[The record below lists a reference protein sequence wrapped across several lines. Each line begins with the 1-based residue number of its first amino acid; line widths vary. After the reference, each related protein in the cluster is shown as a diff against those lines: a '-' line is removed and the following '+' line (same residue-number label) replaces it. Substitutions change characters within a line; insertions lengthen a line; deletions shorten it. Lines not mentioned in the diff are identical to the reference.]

1 MPWLHGFREI
11 RSGLHG
17 KRLCDGNGVRPAAPL
32 GAAVS
37 GAAAGAEDDV
47 SESGSIHLDQAAC

>member
-17 KRLCDGNGVRPAAPL
+17 KRLRDKNRVWPAAVPGPAL
-32 GAAVS
+32 P
-37 GAAAGAEDDV
+37 GAAAGAENV
-47 SESGSIHLDQAAC
+47 SKSGSIHLDQAA